1 MPPSRFAAKPPR
13 QKIWREADGHFHRR
27 RQVLE
32 RQRVGRQPHVTLHIF
47 AQRGLSAPTPAGKR
61 NRPPVRLTYQPVNA
75 MPTAD
80 PMVACQM
87 YVCSQIASEQAK
99 PLDDLLDG
107 FLEDI
112 AAAGFSAIEW
122 DLERASTSEKALF
135 LIERAG
141 RFGLAVP
148 TLYAGGAF
156 HTKDE
161 ADRTVPAILRAADA
175 ARSVGTVGLIVNPDP
190 IGREKTDAELA
201 CQAEALDELG
211 AGLRDIGM
219 WLAVHTHDVEMRHN
233 AREFRWNLEKT
244 EPDLVGLCADVHWIY
259 RGGQDP
265 VLILRQYLGRVRSLH
280 LRQSRQAVWC
290 EELGA
295 GDVEYWQIADLLNEA
310 RWQGP
315 LVLELAYEPRTQRTR
330 SFREA
335 LARSRAYIR
344 GIFGR

>member
-1 MPPSRFAAKPPR
+1 M
-13 QKIWREADGHFHRR
+13 D
-27 RQVLE
+27 
-32 RQRVGRQPHVTLHIF
+32 
-47 AQRGLSAPTPAGKR
+47 
-61 NRPPVRLTYQPVNA
+61 A
-75 MPTAD
+75 MLTAD
-80 PMVACQM
+80 SVVACQM
-87 YVCSQIASEQAK
+87 YVCSQIAAEQAK
-99 PLDDLLDG
+99 PLDEMLDG

-112 AAAGFSAIEW
+112 ASAGFSAIEW
-122 DLERASTSEKALF
+122 ELDRASTPEKARSLV
-135 LIERAG
+135 ERVG

-148 TLYAGGAF
+148 TLYAGGTF

-161 ADRTVPAILRAADA
+161 ADRTVAATLRAAEA
-175 ARSVGTVGLIVNPDP
+175 ARSVGTVGLVVNPNP

-211 AGLRDIGM
+211 ARLRHMGM

-244 EPDLVGLCADVHWIY
+244 ERELVGLCADVHWIY

-265 VLILRQYLGRVRSLH
+265 ALMLRQYLGRVRSLH

-295 GDVEYWQIADLLNEA
+295 GDVEYWQIAGILNEA

-330 SFREA
+330 TLREA
-335 LARSRAYIR
+335 LARSRTYIR
-344 GIFGR
+344 GIFGI

>member
-1 MPPSRFAAKPPR
+1 
-13 QKIWREADGHFHRR
+13 
-27 RQVLE
+27 
-32 RQRVGRQPHVTLHIF
+32 
-47 AQRGLSAPTPAGKR
+47 
-61 NRPPVRLTYQPVNA
+61 
-75 MPTAD
+75 
-80 PMVACQM
+80 M
-87 YVCSQIASEQAK
+87 YVCSQISAEQAR
-99 PLDDLLDG
+99 PLDDLLDAFFG
-107 FLEDI
+107 DI
-112 AAAGFSAIEW
+112 VSAGFSAIEW
-122 DLERASTSEKALF
+122 DLSRAATANNAEAL
-135 LIERAG
+135 LQHLR

-156 HTKDE
+156 HTKDA
-161 ADRTVPAILRAADA
+161 ADRTVAAILRAAEA
-175 ARSVGTVGLIVNPDP
+175 ARSLGTVGLIVNPDP

-201 CQAEALDELG
+201 CQAQALEELG
-211 AGLRDIGM
+211 AGLRGMGM

-233 AREFRWNLEKT
+233 AREFRWNLERT
-244 EPDLVGLCADVHWIY
+244 EPDLVSLCADIHWIY

-265 VLILRQYLGRVRSLH
+265 ALILRQYLGRVRSLH

-295 GDVEYWQIADLLNEA
+295 GDVEYWQIADILREA

-330 SFREA
+330 SLREA